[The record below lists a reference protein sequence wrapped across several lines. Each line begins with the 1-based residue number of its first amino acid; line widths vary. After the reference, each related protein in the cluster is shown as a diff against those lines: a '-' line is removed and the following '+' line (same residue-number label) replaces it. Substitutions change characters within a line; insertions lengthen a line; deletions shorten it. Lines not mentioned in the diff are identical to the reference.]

1 MRPADTL
8 LKYMSGDL
16 KRISENWC
24 IFAEDM
30 LRFGSIPSG
39 KASFP
44 CQDVALNL
52 QYLCKRYAAAPDYPI
67 ARCRR
72 GTSSCTHRCG
82 GRKAR
87 QLRTKQYKTL

>member
-1 MRPADTL
+1 GSAVSRQVKPAFPARML
-8 LKYMSGDL
+8 LSTC
-16 KRISENWC
+16 N

-72 GTSSCTHRCG
+72 GTSSRTHRCG
-82 GRKAR
+82 GRTAR
-87 QLRTKQYKTL
+87 KLRTKQYKTL